1 MRTFEYFELGMIDE
15 VDHKDD
21 VGGEDEFPKLHFN
34 YTSTTSMASRDDP
47 AAPKTEGPSSPILA
61 IDGFEL
67 ARGCSAGH
75 LVARPGLARRG
86 ALLASICEALQKSGI
101 SARLFYIAPS
111 DQERQIAELFFQ
123 SPQLIPLCS
132 NPDREEGVVIW
143 SYRDLYR
150 NLALVGKPHCFR
162 AACLFVLEAS
172 VVGRD
177 IWDELATGALLAW
190 MRDESVARGDDET
203 NVLGMLAVSG
213 HVLAEEWY
221 AVAGEILGKQVTRC
235 SRIES
240 EIEYPTRQ
248 RVCRRL
254 LDQMDTR
261 GARLAS
267 EVRQCFDGAS
277 YGIQERE
284 DVDRATL
291 PPAQRQPRFVVC
303 VSDES
308 DFARSQNGLL
318 GNVRA
323 LYVPA
328 QGLSDSDL
336 HRLQRF
342 CNEEPGPKLLGV
354 DPRLTLLFPLSR
366 VSAVV
371 VADTFRKTTFVP
383 ALSLPA
389 RTRVVRTMAQMRH
402 AEAFAEPAAW
412 ADTNGVAPVK
422 ICYLGDGVVVE
433 DDAVPDN
440 IRESQGARITEWLW
454 WTQRPLPS
462 TGRPPHAH
470 AVEPSCD
477 PRVESEVLRRLE
489 VVDVVSPRR
498 HDAAAQAAT
507 DALMARLMTELGDF
521 QLASFLLPCAR
532 DAVMPAMSRRVT
544 QVLVEMAAA
553 YLTWREKAFVVS
565 FPGIWDK
572 NDPALDV
579 ETEDTVEEPSGAA
592 PLHPSQAEMLDQASR
607 CAAIAIARLNCKFG
621 GVAPQNKKTGRD
633 DLRMM
638 SNWAS
643 ECGGIARTNAGKGG
657 LWLLVGLNRGPVV
670 EALVGEAVDKQV
682 PAMGNTLRL
691 DLGGFRRMRQAAAR
705 LCRALD
711 MHPRDILDTE
721 TTTDSLPLRPGEA
734 ATIDAHLLCSF
745 LFDLVLVPSPHNAP
759 SPRRGS
765 SPHWFVKNPVQR
777 QRFGAT
783 EKGLRAFVMSSRYP
797 VSCPGRYHTISKP
810 RWIATFDPDYDFH
823 WGTARRGAGFFAL
836 PLGMAFGSRMGQ
848 AFVEGAT
855 MASAAALRKVEWQL
869 DTARRGTGR
878 QFSGEFMRLQSRDK
892 FYLESP
898 TMMWVLTVASL
909 DDRSDE
915 TTVRVPVFLDGA
927 GSSERVKE
935 AASQKR
941 YRSANAY

>member
-1 MRTFEYFELGMIDE
+1 MHHSAVPPNPI
-15 VDHKDD
+15 
-21 VGGEDEFPKLHFN
+21 
-34 YTSTTSMASRDDP
+34 STTLMASRGG
-47 AAPKTEGPSSPILA
+47 ESSPILA

-86 ALLASICEALQKSGI
+86 ALLASIWEALQKSGI
-101 SARLFYIAPS
+101 GARLFYITPS
-111 DQERQIAELFFQ
+111 DQERRIAQLFFQ
-123 SPQLIPLCS
+123 SAPQLLPLCS
-132 NPDREEGVVIW
+132 NPDGGELEGGVVVW
-143 SYRDLYR
+143 SCRDLHR
-150 NLALVGKPHCFR
+150 NLALASKLPCFR

-190 MRDESVARGDDET
+190 MRDESVARGHGET

-213 HVLAEEWY
+213 HALAEEWY
-221 AVAGEILGKQVTRC
+221 AVAGEILGKPVTRC

-267 EVRQCFDGAS
+267 EVRQCFDDAF
-277 YGIQERE
+277 YGTQERE
-284 DVDRATL
+284 NVDRATL

-308 DFARSQNGLL
+308 DFAESQNGLL

-328 QGLSDSDL
+328 QGLSDGDL
-336 HRLQRF
+336 HRLQQF
-342 CNEEPGPKLLGV
+342 CNEEDGPKLLGV
-354 DPRLTLLFPLSR
+354 DPRLTLLFPLSG

-371 VADTFRKTTFVP
+371 VADTFRKTTFVT

-389 RTRVVRTMAQMRH
+389 RTRIARTMAQMRH

-412 ADTNGVAPVK
+412 ADTNGVAPVE
-422 ICYLGDGVVVE
+422 ICYLGGGVVVE

-462 TGRPPHAH
+462 AGRPPHAH
-470 AVEPSCD
+470 AVEPSCNL
-477 PRVESEVLRRLE
+477 RVESEVLRRLE
-489 VVDVVSPRR
+489 VVDGISPRR

-521 QLASFLLPCAR
+521 QLASFLLPCAG
-532 DAVMPAMSRRVT
+532 DAVTPAMSRRVT

-553 YLTWREKAFVVS
+553 YLTWREKPFVVS
-565 FPGIWDK
+565 FPGIFHK

-592 PLHPSQAEMLDQASR
+592 PLHPSQAEMLDQAGR
-607 CAAIAIARLNCKFG
+607 CAGIVMAGLNCEFG
-621 GVAPQNKKTGRD
+621 GVALQNKKAGRD
-633 DLRMM
+633 GLGMM

-705 LCRALD
+705 LCRVLD

-721 TTTDSLPLRPGEA
+721 ATTDSLPLTRSEVKR
-734 ATIDAHLLCSF
+734 IEAHLLRSF
-745 LFDLVLVPSPHNAP
+745 LFDLVFVPSLHRAP
-759 SPRRGS
+759 
-765 SPHWFVKNPVQR
+765 SPHWFAGNPFQR
-777 QRFGAT
+777 QRLGAS

-797 VSCPGRYHTISKP
+797 VSCPGRYHTISEP
-810 RWIATFDPDYDFH
+810 RWVATFDPDYDFH
-823 WGTARRGAGFFAL
+823 WGTVRREAGFFAL
-836 PLGMAFGSRMGQ
+836 PLGMAFGPRTGQ

-855 MASAAALRKVEWQL
+855 MASAAALREVEWQL
-869 DTARRGTGR
+869 DMDTTQGIASHLFRQFEMGRTRRGTGR
-878 QFSGEFMRLQSRDK
+878 RFSGEFMRLQSRDR

-915 TTVRVPVFLDGA
+915 TTVRVPVFLDGT
-927 GSSERVKE
+927 GSLERVKE
-935 AASQKR
+935 AAPQREIATRSKR
-941 YRSANAY
+941 